1 MPADL
6 PPVPAGRGAAG
17 REAGFTIAE
26 LTVTLLVVV
35 EIALAVLL
43 LFDASGK
50 LGKAEIQ
57 VSDMQQSLRI
67 GQYEIVRMVRMA
79 GRGELPVANS
89 PATALSANLFAGTA
103 VALRNNVPTGSGVIA
118 GTAPTD
124 PPTYT
129 NPRVVAGPA
138 VLTGRGAFL
147 TPLYQTNSTD
157 STPFVH

>member
-1 MPADL
+1 ML
-6 PPVPAGRGAAG
+6 TPVPAGRGAAG

-26 LTVTLLVVV
+26 LTVTLIVVV

-67 GQYEIVRMVRMA
+67 SQYEVVRMVRMA
-79 GRGELPVANS
+79 GRGQLPVAHS

-103 VALRNNVPTGSGVIA
+103 IALRNTLP
-118 GTAPTD
+118 
-124 PPTYT
+124 
-129 NPRVVAGPA
+129 
-138 VLTGRGAFL
+138 TGRGGLAG
-147 TPLYQTNSTD
+147 
-157 STPFVH
+157 